1 MTTFWILAG
10 AFALAAAAFLA
21 YPLWRDRRGSGRWS
35 ATGLA
40 TAAVTIP
47 AAVLL
52 YFQVTTYETLEQQ
65 LPADLPQEQADTILR
80 VVERVESNPDDV
92 QGWRALGAL
101 YMRIGQYARARRALQ
116 EAWDRTPVKDNALK
130 LSMAEAMLF
139 TERSGL
145 SAEAAGLIEDV
156 LEAEPEN
163 QRALWYGG
171 LVALEQGR
179 DELAAERWTAL
190 LETNPPPE
198 LASRLREQLAQMQ
211 GSAQGAGAAS
221 GPTAGSGEAA
231 PEGPTIELDVRL
243 GESVSLDGLGS
254 QAALFIFAR
263 APGGGPPIAVIRE
276 PVDAVPGSF
285 TLSDADTMLEG
296 RSLADYDELTLVARI
311 SASGRPTEQSGD
323 WFAEKT
329 YTPDG
334 SGSVELVIDEV
345 VP

>member
-1 MTTFWILAG
+1 MTTFWMLAG
-10 AFALAAAAFLA
+10 ALALGAAALLV
-21 YPLWRDRRGSGRWS
+21 YPLWRDRRVSGRWS

-65 LPADLPQEQADTILR
+65 LPADLPQEQADAIMRL
-80 VVERVESNPDDV
+80 VEETQRNPDDV
-92 QGWRALGAL
+92 ESWRLLGRG
-101 YMRIGQYARARRALQ
+101 YMQLGQYARARRALQ
-116 EAWDRTPVKDNALK
+116 EAWDRTPVKDNRLR

-179 DELAAERWTAL
+179 DDVAAERWTAL
-190 LETNPPPE
+190 LETDPPPE
-198 LASRLREQLAQMQ
+198 LASRLRQQLAQMQ
-211 GSAQGAGAAS
+211 GGGQAAGAA
-221 GPTAGSGEAA
+221 AGSGETAA
-231 PEGPTIELDVRL
+231 AEGPTIELDVRL
-243 GESVSLDGLGS
+243 GESVSLDGFGS

-263 APGGGPPIAVIRE
+263 AAGGGPPIAVIRQ

-285 TLSDADTMLEG
+285 TLSDANTMIEG

-323 WFAEKT
+323 WFAETT
-329 YTPDG
+329 YSPGG
-334 SGSVELVIDEV
+334 SGDDSVELVIDER